1 MAGEAL
7 VRAPN
12 PDPPSG
18 VGRVVDQSALRPT
31 AEEDPLALSPSGR
44 VCGVLESDS
53 TVLQKSKKRVRFAHQ
68 KSKERK
74 KKAKK
79 NVATPQKFYDIPKN
93 EVSGC
98 PYDIPK

>member
-18 VGRVVDQSALRPT
+18 VGVVVDQAALRPT
-31 AEEDPLALSPSGR
+31 SEGASHTRPIPFGASLRGIGVRQHCLTKKQKK
-44 VCGVLESDS
+44 GVLR
-53 TVLQKSKKRVRFAHQ
+53 TP
-68 KSKERK
+68 

-93 EVSGC
+93 EVSVC